1 MAKTLHTQVL
11 DALRQRAE
19 WEEKQR
25 FLYALRHGKLER
37 AKKPFPGAAN
47 SKCRLSDSQVD
58 KAKPF
63 FWNQLFSDERVAEF
77 TGTSADS
84 AVTQEQAAD
93 YLDWYC
99 KHKLPLA
106 SKVMSAVDSMLMRQR
121 GILKVYWDPQAESV
135 KVDVVDPQFFVV
147 PERGVGP
154 DEDDWFCHIKQVSV
168 AWYQRQQLYNQDP
181 DLLARIRG
189 GAKSEEATNEAQ
201 DDQFEREG
209 LTRSDD
215 EDSIIIWE
223 TWEANGN
230 GWLVRN
236 ASPAAPGEDL
246 RPPFQC
252 PYEWQKKKVQP
263 FVSVHFEVCEESWY
277 APRGIVENVS
287 TFELQIDRANNFKFD
302 WMTFLV
308 PMFTRSE
315 DAKNNTLNFSFKPG
329 EVLPRGIQPAQMA
342 PPPMAFQQETQYQRM
357 LAEDRVGLPD
367 AGTAP
372 DPLKGSQGKDK
383 TARQVS
389 YEASI
394 SSVTQNM
401 RGWVFRQCLSEVYRR
416 IWMLLVMYQAKEM
429 TYWAK
434 GQNIQLSEK
443 VFTDAYLIQ
452 PAGAVDG
459 WDKERKHQRAIM
471 RKQMFTGDPTI
482 NQEELNRDVLNSED
496 PRLVDKLLIPQGVK
510 ASSEAE
516 DEAIEIG
523 IMLDGFAAQA
533 LPNED
538 HALRLKILVGFLR
551 KVQMTGEFLS
561 PQSGQ
566 LIQAHIEQHMGFLQE
581 QNPQMAEG
589 AQALIE
595 EAAQGPQMDL
605 EQGGPV
611 PFPQDEPMP
620 AMAGGGA

>member
-1 MAKTLHTQVL
+1 MAKTLHAQVL
-11 DALRQRAE
+11 DALRHRSE

-77 TGTSADS
+77 TGMSADS

-106 SKVMSAVDSMLMRQR
+106 SKVMSAVDAMLMRQR

-147 PERGVGP
+147 PARGVGP

-168 AWYQRQQLYNQDP
+168 AWYQRQQLYNQDA

-189 GAKSEEATNEAQ
+189 GAKSEEATNEVQ

-215 EDSIIIWE
+215 AESIILYELWE
-223 TWEANGN
+223 KTAASWIVHTYSPGAPEVP
-230 GWLVRN
+230 VR
-236 ASPAAPGEDL
+236 AAFE
-246 RPPFQC
+246 C
-252 PYEWQKKKVQP
+252 PYRWQGQAVQP
-263 FVSVHFEVCEESWY
+263 FVSIHFEVCEESWY
-277 APRGIVENVS
+277 APRGVVENVS

-308 PMFTRSE
+308 PMFTRTE
-315 DAKNNTLNFSFKPG
+315 DAKNNPLNFSFKPG

-342 PPPMAFQQETQYQRM
+342 PPPLAFQQETQYQRM

-394 SSVTQNM
+394 SSVTLNM

-434 GQNIQLSEK
+434 GQNITLTQNVFSE
-443 VFTDAYLIQ
+443 AYLIQ

-482 NQEELNRDVLNSED
+482 NQEELNRDVLTSED

-533 LPNED
+533 MPNED

-551 KVQMTGEFLS
+551 KVQMTGEFLN
-561 PQSGQ
+561 QQAGQ
-566 LIQAHIEQHMGFLQE
+566 LIQAHIEQHLAFLKE

-589 AQALIE
+589 AMALME
-595 EAAQGPQMDL
+595 EAAAGMPDGGDM
-605 EQGGPV
+605 GGPV
-611 PFPQDEPMP
+611 PFPQDNALP
-620 AMAGGGA
+620 AMAGGMA